1 LTMPLPNSDRA
12 VLDIRKIE
20 DYCLNP
26 DHPIGC
32 HKARVFR
39 EALDIGRAE
48 ATGLADE
55 FLHAVRTGAASPA
68 GVDEWGPRW
77 SVDVAIFRQNRRA
90 MVRTIWM
97 VRVGEDF
104 PRFVTCW
111 VL

>member
-1 LTMPLPNSDRA
+1 MRLPNSDRA

-20 DYCLNP
+20 GYCLNP
-26 DHPIGC
+26 DHPLGR

-39 EALDIGRAE
+39 EALGIGRAE
-48 ATGLADE
+48 AAGLAKE
-55 FLHAVRTGAASPA
+55 FLDAVRMGAASPA
-68 GVDEWGPRW
+68 GEDEWGPRW
-77 SVDVAIFRQNRRA
+77 SVDVTVARQNRRA

-97 VRVGEDF
+97 VRVGDDF